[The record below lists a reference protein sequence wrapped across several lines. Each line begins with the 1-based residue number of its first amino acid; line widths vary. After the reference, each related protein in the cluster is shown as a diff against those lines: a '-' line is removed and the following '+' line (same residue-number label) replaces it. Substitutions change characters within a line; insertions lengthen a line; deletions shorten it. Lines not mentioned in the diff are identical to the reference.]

1 MGLSEQK
8 LELLIVALQSPDK
21 VRASGN
27 RARTLS
33 SLIASGYLEH
43 VDKEY
48 RLTDKGR
55 PYAEREYSKR
65 MEAAKRSREVERE
78 WETSAYALKLAT
90 KQIRKV
96 KSMEI
101 SGFDALD
108 ALAELIEA
116 LQEDERIMS
125 TRKSSGGL

>member
-1 MGLSEQK
+1 MSLSEQK
-8 LELLIVALQSPDK
+8 LELLVVALQSPDK

-33 SLIASGYLEH
+33 ALIVGGYLEH
-43 VDKEY
+43 VGKEY

-55 PYAEREYSKR
+55 PYAEREYNKR
-65 MEAAKRSREVERE
+65 IDAAKRSREVERE

-96 KSMEI
+96 KGMEI

-108 ALAELIEA
+108 ALAELVEA
-116 LQEDERIMS
+116 IQADERIVS
-125 TRKSSGGL
+125 TLKITLGC